1 MPLINKWWKLLKIID
16 LTKSLFKNTFK
27 STPKNKD
34 HTMEYSVVK
43 LGSVAAKNAEM
54 LNVKATEGWKLVSV
68 VGVAKVG
75 SNGQIINDMQAFLE
89 RKIKKPTVIKG

>member
-16 LTKSLFKNTFK
+16 LTKSLYISVFKRTK
-27 STPKNKD
+27 KNKD

-54 LNVKATEGWKLVSV
+54 LNSKATEGWKLVSV

-75 SNGQIINDMQAFLE
+75 TNGQIINDMQAFLE
-89 RKIKKPTVIKG
+89 RKLKKPVING